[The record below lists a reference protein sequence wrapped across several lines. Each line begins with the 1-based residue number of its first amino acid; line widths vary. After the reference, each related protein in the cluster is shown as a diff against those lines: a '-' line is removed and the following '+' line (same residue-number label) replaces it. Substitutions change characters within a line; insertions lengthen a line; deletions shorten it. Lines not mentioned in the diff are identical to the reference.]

1 MIVTQTYIAQYC
13 NKTHPKKKKNTMW
26 LKTCQKHKKT
36 KQQFSRAFNQT
47 GYVKRDKKKKKIN
60 EGSAN
65 GFA

>member
-1 MIVTQTYIAQYC
+1 
-13 NKTHPKKKKNTMW
+13 MW

-47 GYVKRDKKKKKIN
+47 GYVQREKKKKN
-60 EGSAN
+60 TNQGSAN